1 MITTTNTGTPYQY
14 LGTSTDPPTPVQP
27 FDDHTIERN
36 DMTPAQRYA
45 SVHARSR
52 TSLMSETSLGDRDP
66 SDLDAARN
74 MFPPEIPLF
83 GQNSHRQ
90 ETVDPRPMTASPAGQ
105 GVGSDSNA
113 DNRVSEISQADTLD
127 SSTPLKPVLAAEPSG
142 LKPKPYGSR
151 TDQDLDAVP
160 TSPQAMTDTQPS
172 PANEWLYDRPLPPWY
187 PGLAYCR
194 YCKIYKPERTHHC
207 RHCGTC
213 VLGME

>member
-14 LGTSTDPPTPVQP
+14 LGTHPDVSTSAQP
-27 FDDHTIERN
+27 SNDSTTEQN

-52 TSLMSETSLGDRDP
+52 TSLMSGTSIGDRDP

-83 GQNSHRQ
+83 GHYSRGQ
-90 ETVDPRPMTASPAGQ
+90 EPVESPDERRSPEDRVTNG
-105 GVGSDSNA
+105 
-113 DNRVSEISQADTLD
+113 DNRVSEISQPDTLD
-127 SSTPLKPVLAAEPSG
+127 SCTPLKPIPAADPS
-142 LKPKPYGSR
+142 PASSNPYGSSSE
-151 TDQDLDAVP
+151 QASDAARASQAADTP
-160 TSPQAMTDTQPS
+160 PPPQP
-172 PANEWLYDRPLPPWY
+172 PATTEWLYDRPLPPWY

-213 VLGME
+213 VLAME